1 MIILYLQIVLLH
13 LTLTTFPRGIA
24 DLVPTKYSSKESMI
38 EAKDYGMHYM
48 HLPTWSQ
55 HTALSLVA
63 HRLMLDSHW
72 SILRKELAMCGLDN
86 PLIIQNTLTQAV
98 NGDH

>member
-38 EAKDYGMHYM
+38 EAKDYGNIWDALHASSNLEPAY
-48 HLPTWSQ
+48 WSLIGRPPP
-55 HTALSLVA
+55 HACFPLVDFSEGA
-63 HRLMLDSHW
+63 GHVW
-72 SILRKELAMCGLDN
+72 AG
-86 PLIIQNTLTQAV
+86 
-98 NGDH
+98 